1 MCRARYP
8 LATLAKALDVVG
20 ERFLCG
26 YDVGCSLD
34 GTVSRSSLGERF
46 AELKCRLC
54 VNAFHGYSHEYSCQI
69 RHHPNGIEGM
79 GLEDLETMER
89 IFSASNALAVIIRY
103 ASPYCRRVLI
113 DLFFQQWDDEKYL
126 NLGKMLYDNFRQAL
140 MIIKEQGIVVQE
152 AMKSLGLK
160 AEDLTL
166 YAEEERT
173 YISSLGKESAEDLHE
188 IAYVEA
194 MEELRVITSV
204 THSFVDII

>member
-1 MCRARYP
+1 MRRARYP
-8 LATLAKALDVVG
+8 LATIAKALDVLG
-20 ERFLCG
+20 ERSLCG

-34 GTVSRSSLGERF
+34 GTVRRSSLGERF
-46 AELKCRLC
+46 AKLKCRLC
-54 VNAFHGYSHEYSCQI
+54 VNAFHGYSHEYSCQV

-103 ASPYCRRVLI
+103 ASPFRRRVLI

-140 MIIKEQGIVVQE
+140 AIINEQGIVVQE
-152 AMKSLGLK
+152 AMRSLGLK
-160 AEDLTL
+160 ADDLVRL
-166 YAEEERT
+166 ADEERA
-173 YISSLGKESAEDLHE
+173 YIGSLGKESAEDLHQ

-194 MEELRVITSV
+194 MEELRAIT
-204 THSFVDII
+204 